1 MSWSP
6 NACWPFSAKTA
17 WLRRRSE
24 DRMEHLVVWGTG
36 AIGGTVGAFLSRAG
50 QNPLLV
56 DADAD
61 HVAAMKRSG
70 LRITGPVAEFA
81 TPVRAAT
88 PGEVRG
94 PISGVMLAVK
104 SQHTSVAAHMI
115 APLLAPGATLLS
127 LQNGLNGDAIA
138 NEIGAERVLL
148 ALVDFASD
156 YIEPGVIHY
165 GGRGSVYV
173 GEMDGKVTP
182 RVQAYVAILK
192 HFDERIEASD
202 NVLGLLWGK
211 IAYGG
216 LLTAT
221 ALTNDTMADVLGDSR
236 WRAVMGRIG
245 GEIVLAAKAAGVRPV
260 GVDGFD
266 AEAFGRGDKAGIAA
280 SCDAMAEHYRHSA
293 KTRSGIWRDL
303 AVRKRKTEVG
313 PLLAPAIAA
322 GKKGDVATAVTERL
336 GAMIAEMEDG
346 KRDFSPDNLAEL
358 DRS

>member
-1 MSWSP
+1 
-6 NACWPFSAKTA
+6 
-17 WLRRRSE
+17 
-24 DRMEHLVVWGTG
+24 MEELVIWGAG
-36 AIGGTVGAFLSRAG
+36 AIGGTIGAALARAG
-50 QNPLLV
+50 KNPLLV
-56 DADAD
+56 DADKD

-70 LRITGPVAEFA
+70 VKITGPIAEFA

-88 PGEVRG
+88 PDEVRG
-94 PISGVMLAVK
+94 PLRRVMLAVK
-104 SQHTSVAAHMI
+104 SQHTSAAARII
-115 APLLAPGATLLS
+115 APLLAPDATVLS

-138 NEIGAERVLL
+138 NEVGAERVLL

-173 GEMDGKVTP
+173 GELNGKMTP
-182 RVQAYVAILK
+182 RVQDYIALLK

-202 NVLGLLWGK
+202 NVAGLLWGK

-221 ALTNDTMADVLGDSR
+221 ALTNDTMADVLGDPR
-236 WRAVMGRIG
+236 WHGVMGKIG
-245 GEIVLAAKAAGVRPV
+245 REIVLAAKAAGVAPV

-266 AEAFGRGDKAGIAA
+266 AEAFARGDEGKVAA
-280 SCDAMAEHYRHSA
+280 SCDAMAEHYRHSS

-313 PLLAPAIAA
+313 PLLAPVIAA
-322 GKKGDVATAVTERL
+322 GRKGGVSTPATERL
-336 GAMIAEMEDG
+336 GAMIAEMEEG
-346 KRDFSPDNLAEL
+346 KRGFSEGNLADL
-358 DRS
+358 DR

>member
-1 MSWSP
+1 M
-6 NACWPFSAKTA
+6 
-17 WLRRRSE
+17 E
-24 DRMEHLVVWGTG
+24 DLMIWGAG
-36 AIGGTVGAFLSRAG
+36 AIGGTIGAYLARAG

-56 DADAD
+56 DADKD
-61 HVAAMKRSG
+61 HVGAMKRNG
-70 LRITGPVAEFA
+70 LKITGPIAEFE

-88 PGEVRG
+88 PEEVHG
-94 PISGVMLAVK
+94 PIRRVMLAVK
-104 SQHTSVAAHMI
+104 SQHTSAAAGMI
-115 APLLAPGATLLS
+115 APLLAPDASVLS

-138 NEIGAERVLL
+138 NEVSRECVLV

-173 GEMDGKVTP
+173 GEPDGKTSP
-182 RVQAYVAILK
+182 RVQEYVATLK

-202 NVLGLLWGK
+202 NVPGLLWGK

-221 ALTNDTMADVLGDSR
+221 ALTNDTMADVLSDPR
-236 WRAVMGRIG
+236 WRGVMGKIG
-245 GEIVLAAKAAGVRPV
+245 GEIVLAARAAGIKPV

-266 AEAFGRGDKAGIAA
+266 AEAFARADQVKIAA

-313 PLLAPAIAA
+313 PLLAPVIAA
-322 GKKGDVATAVTERL
+322 GKKFGVATPTTEQL
-336 GAMIAEMEDG
+336 GAMIVEMEEG
-346 KRDFSPDNLAEL
+346 KRDFSPGNLAEL

>member
-1 MSWSP
+1 
-6 NACWPFSAKTA
+6 
-17 WLRRRSE
+17 
-24 DRMEHLVVWGTG
+24 MEELVIWGAG
-36 AIGGTVGAFLSRAG
+36 AIGATVGAYLARAG

-56 DADAD
+56 DTDRD

-70 LRITGPVAEFA
+70 LKISGPIAEFA
-81 TPVRAAT
+81 TPVRAAM
-88 PGEVRG
+88 PDEVRG
-94 PISGVMLAVK
+94 PIHRVMLAVK
-104 SQHTSVAAHMI
+104 SQHTAAAARMI
-115 APLLAPGATLLS
+115 APLLAPNASVLS

-138 NEIGAERVLL
+138 KEIGAGRVLL

-173 GEMDGKVTP
+173 GEQSVRITA
-182 RVQAYVAILK
+182 RVEEYVAVLK
-192 HFDERIEASD
+192 HFDERIEASE
-202 NVLGLLWGK
+202 NVSGLLWGK

-221 ALTNDTMADVLGDSR
+221 ALTNDTMADVLGDPR
-236 WRAVMGRIG
+236 WHGVMGKIG
-245 GEIVLAAKAAGVRPV
+245 REIVLAAKAAGVAPV

-266 AEAFGRGDKAGIAA
+266 AEAFARGDERGVAA

-313 PLLAPAIAA
+313 PLLAPVNAA
-322 GKKGDVATAVTERL
+322 GRKYGVATPTTERL
-336 GAMIAEMEDG
+336 GAMIAEMEAG
-346 KRDFSPDNLAEL
+346 TRGFSPENLAEL
-358 DRS
+358 GR

>member
-1 MSWSP
+1 
-6 NACWPFSAKTA
+6 
-17 WLRRRSE
+17 
-24 DRMEHLVVWGTG
+24 MEHLVVWGTG

-336 GAMIAEMEDG
+336 RAMIAEMEDG